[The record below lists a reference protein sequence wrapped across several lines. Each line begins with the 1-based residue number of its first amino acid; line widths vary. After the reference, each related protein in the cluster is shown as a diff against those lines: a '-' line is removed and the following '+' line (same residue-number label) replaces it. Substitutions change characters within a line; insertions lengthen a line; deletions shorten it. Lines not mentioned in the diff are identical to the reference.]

1 METLQDL
8 KRYGDEFPDTGKTMP
23 ILFIGHGNPMN
34 AIEETEFS
42 IRWKA
47 LGNELP
53 RPRAIL
59 CISAHWETRGTFVT
73 AMEKPDTIHDFGG
86 FPEELFAV
94 QYPAPGS
101 PALAQQTKDVIKKA
115 IVELDTKRGLDHG
128 CWSVMRRIY
137 PEADIPVLQLS
148 LDHFQSPQWHYDLA
162 KDLAPLR
169 NKGVL
174 IIGSGNMVHNLGLVD
189 WQHSDT
195 AYDWA
200 QEANEGFKRRIV
212 DGNHRDLINY
222 PSLGKAAILSV
233 PTPEHFLPM
242 LYILGIKEKGEN
254 IEFFNDKIVMGSL
267 SMTSFKVS

>member
-1 METLQDL
+1 VETLQDL
-8 KRYGDEFPDTGKTMP
+8 KRYGDEFPETGKTMP

-53 RPRAIL
+53 RPHAIL

-73 AMEKPDTIHDFGG
+73 AMEKPETIHDFGG

-101 PALAQQTKDVIKKA
+101 PALAQQTKDIIKKA
-115 IVELDTKRGLDHG
+115 IVELDTSWGLDHG

-137 PEADIPVLQLS
+137 PAADIPVLQLS
-148 LDHFQSPQWHYDLA
+148 LDHFQSAQWHYDLA
-162 KDLAPLR
+162 KDLARLR

-189 WQHSDT
+189 WQHSNA
-195 AYDWA
+195 AYDWLR
-200 QEANEGFKRRIV
+200 KRMKHSNGTSLTAITVISSTIHLSARQPYSPFQPRSIF
-212 DGNHRDLINY
+212 Y
-222 PSLGKAAILSV
+222 PCCIFWALKKKVKISNSLTTKSSWAHSR
-233 PTPEHFLPM
+233 
-242 LYILGIKEKGEN
+242 
-254 IEFFNDKIVMGSL
+254 
-267 SMTSFKVS
+267 